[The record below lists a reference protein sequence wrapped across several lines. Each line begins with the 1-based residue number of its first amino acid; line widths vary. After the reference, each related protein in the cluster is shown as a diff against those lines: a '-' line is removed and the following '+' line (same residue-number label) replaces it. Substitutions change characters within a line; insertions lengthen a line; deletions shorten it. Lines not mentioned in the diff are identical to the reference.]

1 MSDRQFSRDIPGAA
15 AWLQW
20 AAENTPYGEISV
32 LIRLH
37 DGRPPIIERTIT
49 ERDKA
54 SDGPT
59 VGASNDRRR

>member
-1 MSDRQFSRDIPGAA
+1 MADRSFSADVSGAA

-20 AAENTPYGEISV
+20 AAENTPYGEVSV

-37 DGRPPIIERTIT
+37 DGRPPIIERTVT
-49 ERDKA
+49 EKLKVY
-54 SDGPT
+54 DGGT